1 MPFGFNEKREE
12 INDAHG
18 SIVLPLTGLTM
29 TRLALGDTTNNI
41 GQADTYYTDNSV
53 NTANSDMFTNYA
65 VSNFGATPPTNENSS
80 YFTNTF
86 AGDPMPLRNNV
97 SFGDFHGTC
106 KPVALGD
113 YIDSTSTNS
122 ALEGSFATAGLVST
136 GLGGFDV
143 YVSVF
148 KTDATVSPMVPLWE
162 CSANCGLNVSIN
174 DSDVRLFA
182 YPGLD
187 FSGTEKAIV
196 VIVNDYPNSLLYFYI
211 FKWDFGATPTTITNI
226 ASTTTAS
233 TVTDNIKYTGQ
244 HDIFYLPS
252 SKKLFLLRKDGILEE
267 VDIDP
272 PGTPPISALT
282 NLSNITAVAYND
294 DITTGGVFVTT
305 DTSGTLN
312 TYVKNITP
320 TPASST
326 GSAVLSTAL
335 PTTVFDGCYNKTVDA
350 AGFYFCAVN
359 SGTNQLISYRFD
371 VNLTTGAL
379 NSSNSYGTAF
389 LTLITWTQVET
400 QAYNVIN
407 VGVGPNNTGSV
418 KTARLVC
425 NSATLRPTY
434 SEYNNSTVEDF
445 ILMRHPSGA
454 NNSIN
459 SNAASGSTHLI
470 CIDSSLTITT
480 HGKNFLNEVENDTS
494 TNGSTQRQQYIIY
507 LGYCNNTSSTPVVN
521 YLYLALA
528 SNLVVAYDQTGGIKS
543 GGYYLYFNYDA

>member
-1 MPFGFNEKREE
+1 
-12 INDAHG
+12 
-18 SIVLPLTGLTM
+18 M
-29 TRLALGDTTNNI
+29 TKLALGDTTNNI

-65 VSNFGATPPTNENSS
+65 PNYFSIPTGETSA
-80 YFTNTF
+80 YFNNTF
-86 AGDPMPLRNNV
+86 AGDPMPLRDNV
-97 SFGDFHGTC
+97 SSGAFHGTC

-113 YIDSTSTNS
+113 YIDSNSTDP

-148 KTDATVSPMVPLWE
+148 KTDATVSPMVPVWQ
-162 CSANCGLNVSIN
+162 CTANCGLNVSPIN

-196 VIVNDYPNSLLYFYI
+196 VVVNDFTNSLLYFYM
-211 FKWDFGATPTTITNI
+211 FNWNYSLNSITNI
-226 ASTTTAS
+226 TSTTTTTAS

-252 SKKLFLLRKDGILEE
+252 PKKLFLLRKDGILEE

-272 PGTPPISALT
+272 PSSTISAT
-282 NLSNITAVAYND
+282 TSLSNITAVAYD
-294 DITTGGVFVTT
+294 DVNGVFVTT

-312 TYVKNITP
+312 TYVNT
-320 TPASST
+320 TTLGATSSVS
-326 GSAVLSTAL
+326 SAVLS
-335 PTTVFDGCYNKTVDA
+335 TVFDGCYNKTVDT
-350 AGFYFCAVN
+350 AGFYFCAVD
-359 SGTNQLISYRFD
+359 SGSGELRSYRFD
-371 VNLTTGAL
+371 VSSSGTY
-379 NSSNSYGTAF
+379 NSSNSYGTKY
-389 LTLITWTQVET
+389 LTLRTWTQVET

-407 VGVGPNNTGSV
+407 VGVGPNNTSSV

-470 CIDSSLTITT
+470 CIDNSLTITT
-480 HGKNFLNEVENDTS
+480 HGKNFLNEVENDQS
-494 TNGSTQRQQYIIY
+494 NGSAQRQQYIIY
-507 LGYCNNTSSTPVVN
+507 LGYCYNSAASAVN

-528 SNLVVAYDQTGGIKS
+528 SNSVVAYDQNGVAQT

>member
-1 MPFGFNEKREE
+1 MPFDFNNKRDE
-12 INDAHG
+12 INNAHG
-18 SIVLPLTGLTM
+18 TIVLPLTDLTM
-29 TRLALGDTTNNI
+29 TKLALGDTTNNI

-65 VSNFGATPPTNENSS
+65 VNNFGATPPTNEDSS

-86 AGDPMPLRNNV
+86 AGDPMPLRDNV
-97 SFGDFHGTC
+97 SSGNFHGTC

-113 YIDSTSTNS
+113 YIDSNSTDP

-148 KTDATVSPMVPLWE
+148 KTDATVSPMVPVWQ
-162 CSANCGLNVSIN
+162 CTANCGLNVSPIN

-187 FSGTEKAIV
+187 FGGTEKAIV
-196 VIVNDYPNSLLYFYI
+196 VVVNDFTNSLLYFYI
-211 FKWDFGATPTTITNI
+211 FKWDFGATPTTIALI
-226 ASTTTAS
+226 SSTTTATPS

-252 SKKLFLLRKDGILEE
+252 SQKLFLLRKDGILEE

-282 NLSNITAVAYND
+282 NLSNITAVAYD
-294 DITTGGVFVTT
+294 DVNGVFVTT

-312 TYVKNITP
+312 TYVDEIGAP
-320 TPASST
+320 TTVSSV
-326 GSAVLSTAL
+326 GSAVLS
-335 PTTVFDGCYNKTVDA
+335 TVFDGCYNKAVDTT
-350 AGFYFCAVN
+350 GFYFCAVN

-371 VNLTTGAL
+371 VSSGGTY
-379 NSSNSYGTAF
+379 NSSNSYGTTY
-389 LTLITWTQVET
+389 LTLNTWTQVET

-407 VGVGPNNTGSV
+407 VGVGPNNTSSV

-494 TNGSTQRQQYIIY
+494 ANGSAQRQQYIIY

-528 SNLVVAYDQTGGIKS
+528 SNLVVAYDQTGNPTG